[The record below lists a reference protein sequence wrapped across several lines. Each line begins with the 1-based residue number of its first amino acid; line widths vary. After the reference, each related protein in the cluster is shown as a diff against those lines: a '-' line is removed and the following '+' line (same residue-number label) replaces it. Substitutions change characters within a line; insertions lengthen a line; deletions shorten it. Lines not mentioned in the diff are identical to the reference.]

1 MLFDDDDLPKS
12 HSQVLARKWRPRDFA
27 GLVGQEHVVKALTHA
42 LTEKRL
48 HHAYLFTGTRGV
60 GKTTIARILAKSLN
74 CETGVSATPCNSCQ
88 ACIDIDAGR
97 FIDLLEIDA
106 ASNTGVDDMRQL
118 IENAVYMPTAGR
130 YKVYLID
137 EVHMLSK
144 SAFNALLKTL
154 EEPPAHVLFILATT
168 DPQKILPTVLSRCL
182 QFNLKQMPAADI
194 VIHLSQ
200 VLMSEG
206 VTFELAALHLLAKGA
221 QGSMRD
227 ALSLADQAIAFSSSN
242 ITLLA
247 VQEMLGATDSAQIEM
262 ILRALVNKN
271 GVEMV
276 QIAEQMAQRNTSFYD
291 ATLELAQALY
301 RISLFQVVP
310 EAKPDDYQ
318 LVHLITELAPKFGAD
333 EVQLY
338 YSIVTSNREQL
349 HLAPDQQAGFTMM
362 MLRLLAFAPVRD
374 GVALVKKS

>member
-1 MLFDDDDLPKS
+1 MLFDGDDLPRT
-12 HSQVLARKWRPRDFA
+12 HSQVLARKWRPRDFSS
-27 GLVGQEHVVKALTHA
+27 LVGQEHVVKALTHA

-74 CETGVSATPCNSCQ
+74 CESGISAEPCNVCQ
-88 ACIDIDAGR
+88 ACSDIDAGH
-97 FIDLLEIDA
+97 FVDLLEIDA
-106 ASNTGVDDMRQL
+106 ASNTSVDDMRQL

-182 QFNLKQMPAADI
+182 QFNLKQMPPSDI
-194 VIHLSQ
+194 VLHLTQ
-200 VLMSEG
+200 VLTDEN
-206 VTFELAALHLLAKGA
+206 VVFEAAALHLLAKAA

-242 ITLLA
+242 ITLLD
-247 VQEMLGATDSAQIEM
+247 VQEMLGATDGAQIEM
-262 ILRALVNKN
+262 ILHALASKN

-276 QIAEQMAQRNTSFYD
+276 QVAEKMAQRNTSFYD
-291 ATLELAQALY
+291 ATLELAQVFY

-310 EAKPDDYQ
+310 EAKSDDYQ
-318 LVHLITELAPKFGAD
+318 LAHLVAELAPKFGAD
-333 EVQLY
+333 EIQLY
-338 YSIVTSNREQL
+338 YSIVTSSRELL
-349 HLAPDQQAGFTMM
+349 HLAPDPQAGFTMM
-362 MLRLLAFAPVRD
+362 LLRLLAFAPVRD
-374 GVALVKKS
+374 GVVSVKKS

>member
-1 MLFDDDDLPKS
+1 MS
-12 HSQVLARKWRPRDFA
+12 SQVLARKWRPRDFA
-27 GLVGQEHVVKALTHA
+27 SLVGQSHVVKALTHA
-42 LTEKRL
+42 LTEQRL

-74 CETGVSATPCNSCQ
+74 CETGITATPCNVCQ

-97 FIDLLEIDA
+97 FVDMLEIDA

-182 QFNLKQMPAADI
+182 QFNLKQMPPADI
-194 VIHLSQ
+194 VGHLTHI
-200 VLMSEG
+200 LTSES
-206 VTFELAALHLLAKGA
+206 VPFEPSALQIIAKGA

-227 ALSLADQAIAFSSSN
+227 ALSLTDQAIAYSHSN
-242 ITLLA
+242 ITIGS
-247 VQEMLGATDSAQIEM
+247 VQEMLGSTDNAQIES
-262 ILRALVNKN
+262 ILRGLLAKDGATLVN
-271 GVEMV
+271 
-276 QIAEQMAQRNTSFYD
+276 IAEQMATRSTSFYD
-291 ATLELAQALY
+291 ATIALSQALY
-301 RISLFQVVP
+301 RISLAQVVP
-310 EAKPDDYQ
+310 NAKSEDVQ
-318 LVHLITELAPKFGAD
+318 LAEMVTELAPLFGAD
-333 EVQLY
+333 EIQLY
-338 YSIVTSNREQL
+338 YSIVTTSREQL
-349 HLAPDQQAGFTMM
+349 HLAPDAQAGFTMM
-362 MLRLLAFAPVRD
+362 LLRLLAFAPVR
-374 GVALVKKS
+374 GETSSQGIPTKKP